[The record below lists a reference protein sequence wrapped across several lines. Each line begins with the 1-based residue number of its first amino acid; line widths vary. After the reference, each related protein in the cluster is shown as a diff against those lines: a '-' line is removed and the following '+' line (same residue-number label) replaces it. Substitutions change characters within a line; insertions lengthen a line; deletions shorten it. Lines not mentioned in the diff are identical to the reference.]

1 MMPPLVIRLE
11 GGQQARP
18 DSRKF
23 TPNVARLTLVADPDG
38 FVQLLRQQDGFED
51 WPLETITVL
60 VAAV

>member
-1 MMPPLVIRLE
+1 MSNWRDQIL
-11 GGQQARP
+11 
-18 DSRKF
+18 RKF
-23 TPNVARLTLVADPDG
+23 TPNVARLALIADPDG